1 MQACSCGVAHDDN
14 SNTCP
19 LSRSQSM
26 IQDAVPNSS
35 IEDSINGEPVGQIT
49 GETHEML
56 AGEAAEAETLQ
67 VEASRQASTLIEFPG
82 ATPPV
87 PEWRKQL
94 SQRVREVQDR
104 KAREAAEEA
113 AAAREAGTVS
123 CSLPSAQLELVPDLE
138 QPSMNPIVSKVL
150 ERLERARRIDDVAT
164 GFTAAATA
172 PAFAPMTDA
181 LLEPEPSE
189 PTPLETKHKLTVVAP
204 AKVTTEVTA
213 EVTTEATAEATAEL
227 TAEPIARK
235 PVRVISDSID
245 DVALSYLESYLSL
258 PAIDLPGRSD
268 HAGLVR
274 RTIAGFLDLLLV
286 GLMASPAAAVI
297 EFTGGNWSDPRVIG
311 LMGGIAVVTMLAYH
325 IISIALTGRT
335 LAMRMLSLR
344 TIDIRT
350 GLIPTGGQ
358 SIKRA
363 FGYIFSLIP
372 LGLGLTFAFIDPDG
386 RTIHDRFSKTL
397 VVRN

>member
-1 MQACSCGVAHDDN
+1 MQACSCGIAHDDN

-26 IQDAVPNSS
+26 IQEVSPNSS
-35 IEDSINGEPVGQIT
+35 IEESVNGELAGQIT
-49 GETHEML
+49 SETHQML
-56 AGEAAEAETLQ
+56 TDEATEPEAPPI
-67 VEASRQASTLIEFPG
+67 EASREPSTLIEFPG
-82 ATPPV
+82 STRPV

-94 SQRVREVQDR
+94 SQRVREVQER

-123 CSLPSAQLELVPDLE
+123 CALPSAQLELVPDLE

-150 ERLERARRIDDVAT
+150 ERLERARRIDQVST
-164 GFTAAATA
+164 GFTTAATA
-172 PAFAPMTDA
+172 PALAPITEA
-181 LLEPEPSE
+181 LPEPEPSE
-189 PTPLETKHKLTVVAP
+189 PKPPETKHKLTVVAP
-204 AKVTTEVTA
+204 PKT
-213 EVTTEATAEATAEL
+213 
-227 TAEPIARK
+227 TAEPTARK
-235 PVRVISDSID
+235 PVRVISDNVE

-258 PAIDLPGRSD
+258 PAIDSPGHSD
-268 HAGLVR
+268 RAGLVR

-286 GLMASPAAAVI
+286 GLMASPVAAVI
-297 EFTGGNWSDPRVIG
+297 EFTDGNWSDPRVIG
-311 LMGGIAVVTMLAYH
+311 LMTGIVVITMLAYQ

-344 TIDIRT
+344 TIDKRT

-363 FGYIFSLIP
+363 FGFIFSLIL
-372 LGLGLTFAFIDPDG
+372 LGLGLMFAFIDPDG

>member
-26 IQDAVPNSS
+26 IQEVPPYSS
-35 IEDSINGEPVGQIT
+35 IEESVNGELAGQIKS
-49 GETHEML
+49 ETHQML
-56 AGEAAEAETLQ
+56 ADEAAEAEAPPI
-67 VEASRQASTLIEFPG
+67 EASREPSTLIEFPG
-82 ATPPV
+82 STRPV

-94 SQRVREVQDR
+94 SQRVREVQER

-123 CSLPSAQLELVPDLE
+123 CALPSAQLELVPDLE

-150 ERLERARRIDDVAT
+150 ERLERARHIDQVSN

-172 PAFAPMTDA
+172 PALAPITDA
-181 LLEPEPSE
+181 LPEPEPSE
-189 PTPLETKHKLTVVAP
+189 PTAPETKHKLTVVAP
-204 AKVTTEVTA
+204 PK
-213 EVTTEATAEATAEL
+213 ATV
-227 TAEPIARK
+227 EPVARK
-235 PVRVISDSID
+235 PVRVISDNVN

-268 HAGLVR
+268 RAGIVR

-286 GLMASPAAAVI
+286 GLMASPVAAVI
-297 EFTGGNWSDPRVIG
+297 EFTDGNWSDPRVMG
-311 LMGGIAVVTMLAYH
+311 LMGGIVVITMLAYH

-344 TIDIRT
+344 TIDTRT

-372 LGLGLTFAFIDPDG
+372 LGLGLMFAFIDPDG

>member
-26 IQDAVPNSS
+26 IQEVPPNSS
-35 IEDSINGEPVGQIT
+35 IEESVNGELAGQIT
-49 GETHEML
+49 SETHQML
-56 AGEAAEAETLQ
+56 TDEATESEAPPI
-67 VEASRQASTLIEFPG
+67 EASREPSTLIEFPG
-82 ATPPV
+82 STRPV

-94 SQRVREVQDR
+94 SQRVREVQER

-123 CSLPSAQLELVPDLE
+123 CALPSAQLELVPDLE

-150 ERLERARRIDDVAT
+150 ERLERARRIDQVST

-172 PAFAPMTDA
+172 PALAPITEA
-181 LLEPEPSE
+181 LPEPEPSE
-189 PTPLETKHKLTVVAP
+189 PKPPETKHKLTVVAP
-204 AKVTTEVTA
+204 PKT
-213 EVTTEATAEATAEL
+213 
-227 TAEPIARK
+227 TAEPTARK
-235 PVRVISDSID
+235 PVRVISDNVE

-258 PAIDLPGRSD
+258 PAIDSPGHSD
-268 HAGLVR
+268 RAGLVR

-286 GLMASPAAAVI
+286 GLMASPVAAVI
-297 EFTGGNWSDPRVIG
+297 EFTDGNWSDPRVIG
-311 LMGGIAVVTMLAYH
+311 LMTGIVVITMLAYQ

-344 TIDIRT
+344 TIDKRT

-363 FGYIFSLIP
+363 FGFIFSLIL
-372 LGLGLTFAFIDPDG
+372 LGLGLMFAFIDPDG

>member
-19 LSRSQSM
+19 LSRSPSM
-26 IQDAVPNSS
+26 IQEVLPNPS
-35 IEDSINGEPVGQIT
+35 IEESVNGELAGQIKS
-49 GETHEML
+49 ETHPML
-56 AGEAAEAETLQ
+56 TDEAAEAEAPPI
-67 VEASRQASTLIEFPG
+67 EASREPSTLIEFPG
-82 ATPPV
+82 STRPV

-94 SQRVREVQDR
+94 SQRVREVQER

-123 CSLPSAQLELVPDLE
+123 CALPSAQLELVPDLE

-150 ERLERARRIDDVAT
+150 ERLERARRIDQVST
-164 GFTAAATA
+164 GFTTAATA
-172 PAFAPMTDA
+172 PALAPITEA
-181 LLEPEPSE
+181 LPEPEPSE
-189 PTPLETKHKLTVVAP
+189 PKPPETKHKLTVVAP
-204 AKVTTEVTA
+204 PKT
-213 EVTTEATAEATAEL
+213 
-227 TAEPIARK
+227 TAEPTARK
-235 PVRVISDSID
+235 PVRVISDNVE

-258 PAIDLPGRSD
+258 PAIDSPGHSD
-268 HAGLVR
+268 RAGLVR

-286 GLMASPAAAVI
+286 GLMASPVAAVI
-297 EFTGGNWSDPRVIG
+297 EFTDGNWSDPRVIG
-311 LMGGIAVVTMLAYH
+311 LMTGIVVITMLAYQ

-344 TIDIRT
+344 TIDKRT

-363 FGYIFSLIP
+363 FGFIFSLIL
-372 LGLGLTFAFIDPDG
+372 LGLGLMFAFIDPDG

>member
-26 IQDAVPNSS
+26 IQEVVPHSS
-35 IEDSINGEPVGQIT
+35 IEESVNGELAGQIT
-49 GETHEML
+49 GETLERL
-56 AGEAAEAETLQ
+56 AGDPAEAEMPQ
-67 VEASRQASTLIEFPG
+67 IEESRQASTLIEFPG
-82 ATPPV
+82 TTRPV

-94 SQRVREVQDR
+94 SQRVREVQER

-123 CSLPSAQLELVPDLE
+123 CALPSAQLELVPDLE

-150 ERLERARRIDDVAT
+150 ERLERARHVDPVAM
-164 GFTAAATA
+164 GSTAAGTA
-172 PAFAPMTDA
+172 PALDLMTDA
-181 LLEPEPSE
+181 LPEPEPSE
-189 PTPLETKHKLTVVAP
+189 PKPPETKRKLTVVAP
-204 AKVTTEVTA
+204 AKVITEPA
-213 EVTTEATAEATAEL
+213 
-227 TAEPIARK
+227 AEPITEPTVELAAEPTTRK

-268 HAGLVR
+268 HAGLAR
-274 RTIAGFLDLLLV
+274 RTIAGFMDLLLV
-286 GLMASPAAAVI
+286 GLMASPVAAVI
-297 EFTGGNWSDPRVIG
+297 EFTNGNWSDPRVIG
-311 LMGGIAVVTMLAYH
+311 LVAGIAVVTMLAYH

-358 SIKRA
+358 SFKRA

-372 LGLGLTFAFIDPDG
+372 LGLGLMFAFIDPDG

>member
-1 MQACSCGVAHDDN
+1 
-14 SNTCP
+14 
-19 LSRSQSM
+19 M
-26 IQDAVPNSS
+26 IQEVSPNSS
-35 IEDSINGEPVGQIT
+35 IEESVNGELAGQIT
-49 GETHEML
+49 SETHQML
-56 AGEAAEAETLQ
+56 TDEATEPEAPPI
-67 VEASRQASTLIEFPG
+67 EASREPSTLIEFPG
-82 ATPPV
+82 STRPV

-94 SQRVREVQDR
+94 SQRVREVQER

-123 CSLPSAQLELVPDLE
+123 CALPSAQLELVPDLE

-150 ERLERARRIDDVAT
+150 ERLERARRIDQVST

-172 PAFAPMTDA
+172 PALAPITEA
-181 LLEPEPSE
+181 LPEPEPSE
-189 PTPLETKHKLTVVAP
+189 PKPPETKHKLTVVAP
-204 AKVTTEVTA
+204 PKT
-213 EVTTEATAEATAEL
+213 
-227 TAEPIARK
+227 TAEPTARK
-235 PVRVISDSID
+235 PVRVISDNVE

-258 PAIDLPGRSD
+258 PAIDSPGRSD
-268 HAGLVR
+268 RAGLVR

-286 GLMASPAAAVI
+286 GLMASPVAAVI
-297 EFTGGNWSDPRVIG
+297 EFTDGNWSDPRVIS
-311 LMGGIAVVTMLAYH
+311 LMSGIVVMTMLAYQ

-344 TIDIRT
+344 TIDKRT

-363 FGYIFSLIP
+363 FGFIFSLIL
-372 LGLGLTFAFIDPDG
+372 LGLGLMFAFIDPDG